1 VTLVF
6 GYALEVLRRCDMLQR
21 DAGGVISA
29 FAGLVLWAV
38 KWGKSQEKRL

>member
-21 DAGGVISA
+21 GAGGVISA

-38 KWGKSQEKRL
+38 KWGKSQEKPL